1 MILTVRKND
10 GPGWL
15 MIVEVI
21 EENKYKI
28 VRDIC
33 AKEPQYEV
41 ILRFLHSLS
50 ARLEQI
56 EGTDVEPDAAPK
68 KRNAKRAAREAKREM
83 DRTGAGGQRMPGKA
97 FRLKAAEL
105 EKAASVVRETLDVTI
120 WVKPGKPRT
129 MFQGERYKGMEV
141 LEVCTPLSDKRAN
154 EEVINALKKRYGV
167 YESDIELVEGYA
179 SQKKRYTIAL
189 RRAAYTSSEHEQF

>member
-15 MIVEVI
+15 MIAEVI
-21 EENKYKI
+21 EDNRYKI

-41 ILRFLHSLS
+41 ILRFLHSLP
-50 ARLEQI
+50 ARLKQI
-56 EGTDVEPDAAPK
+56 EGTEVEWNDAPK
-68 KRNAKRAAREAKREM
+68 KRNAKRAAQEAKREM
-83 DRTGAGGQRMPGKA
+83 DRAGGQRMSGKA
-97 FRLKAAEL
+97 FQMKAAEL
-105 EKAASVVRETLDVTI
+105 EKAAAVVRETLDVTI

-129 MFQGERYKGMEV
+129 VFHGERYKGMDV

-154 EEVINALKKRYGV
+154 EEVINAFKKRYGV
-167 YESDIELVEGYA
+167 YESDIELTEGYA
-179 SQKKRYTIAL
+179 SQKKRFTITL
-189 RRAAYTSSEHEQF
+189 RKAVQTSLAHK